1 MRLQSIRCVYNMA
14 TSTANKSIKKPVQGL
29 NGRIREIHYKMI
41 NMNLTINHWEMAHLV
56 SDPEHHFKINNI
68 LIIRM
73 RDNTLIWRPLQ
84 TAKRL
89 IFLQI
94 FIEEQTML
102 DIQLTELFH
111 TREIATAL
119 EADDVQMLSLFFR
132 VKKSNLNFQTITQFF
147 NDKNIKNL
155 DNYFIWLMINS
166 VISLDQEITKYSL
179 EKW

>member
-1 MRLQSIRCVYNMA
+1 
-14 TSTANKSIKKPVQGL
+14 
-29 NGRIREIHYKMI
+29 
-41 NMNLTINHWEMAHLV
+41 MAHLV

-119 EADDVQMLSLFFR
+119 EADDV
-132 VKKSNLNFQTITQFF
+132 
-147 NDKNIKNL
+147 
-155 DNYFIWLMINS
+155 
-166 VISLDQEITKYSL
+166 
-179 EKW
+179 